1 MPDADGFVLAETIKE
16 DPAIA
21 GATLVMLTSVGLPG
35 DAARC
40 RELGI
45 AAYLPKPI
53 KRSELRGA
61 ILVALGRAA
70 ATGERQSLVTRHV
83 LREVRQPGRILLVED
98 NKVNQLVARSL
109 LEKRGHAVTVANNG
123 RQALAILEQAATPKF
138 DCVLMDIQMPE
149 MGGFE
154 CTAIIR
160 DRERST
166 ASHLQI
172 IAMTAHAIQGYE
184 ARCLKA
190 GMDRYLTKP
199 FEPADFIELVESSIA
214 TSRKNEAAGRET

>member
-1 MPDADGFVLAETIKE
+1 
-16 DPAIA
+16 
-21 GATLVMLTSVGLPG
+21 
-35 DAARC
+35 
-40 RELGI
+40 
-45 AAYLPKPI
+45 
-53 KRSELRGA
+53 
-61 ILVALGRAA
+61 
-70 ATGERQSLVTRHV
+70 
-83 LREVRQPGRILLVED
+83 
-98 NKVNQLVARSL
+98 
-109 LEKRGHAVTVANNG
+109 
-123 RQALAILEQAATPKF
+123 LEQAATPKF